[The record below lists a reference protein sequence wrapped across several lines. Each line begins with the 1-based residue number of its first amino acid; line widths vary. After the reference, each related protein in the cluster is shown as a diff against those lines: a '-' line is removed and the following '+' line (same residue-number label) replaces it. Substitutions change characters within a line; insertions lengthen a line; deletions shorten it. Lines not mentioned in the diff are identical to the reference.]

1 MTDVARVEE
10 RLVGVNSRLKRHELR
25 LDENEKKIE
34 EVAEQVALNSSVA
47 KVGSA
52 IVASI
57 WTALIGYIVF
67 IFKD

>member
-1 MTDVARVEE
+1 
-10 RLVGVNSRLKRHELR
+10 
-25 LDENEKKIE
+25 KKIE